1 METAAA
7 FFVVPEGFLFPAF
20 LPEYLYFVLFVVHYH
35 IISGEQMK
43 ILNSPTIRRMPTY
56 LHRLFRL
63 RMSGQEWVSCA
74 ELAQYMN
81 IPHIMVRKDIA
92 MTGLPGH
99 KRHGFK
105 VVELIDAILQLL
117 NWDKTS
123 SATLVGAGSLGAALL
138 GFDEFQSYNFRIESV
153 FDSSPDKIGK
163 VIHGH
168 EIYDLA
174 EIRKRLKLAPPKVG
188 IICVPAVG
196 AQLVADILISL
207 GIKYIW
213 NFSNVCLSVPPGVI
227 VQREV
232 IAGGLAVLFAK
243 INKAESGNEV
253 AIGE

>member
-1 METAAA
+1 
-7 FFVVPEGFLFPAF
+7 
-20 LPEYLYFVLFVVHYH
+20 
-35 IISGEQMK
+35 MK

-243 INKAESGNEV
+243 IDKAESGNEV

>member
-1 METAAA
+1 
-7 FFVVPEGFLFPAF
+7 
-20 LPEYLYFVLFVVHYH
+20 
-35 IISGEQMK
+35 MK
-43 ILNSPTIRRMPTY
+43 ISNSPAIRRMPTY

-81 IPHIMVRKDIA
+81 IPHIVVRKDIA
-92 MTGLPGH
+92 MTALPGN
-99 KRHGFK
+99 KRHGFR
-105 VVELIDAILQLL
+105 VNELIDAILRLIG
-117 NWDKTS
+117 WDKAS

-138 GFDEFQSYNFRIESV
+138 GFDDFQSYNFRIESV
-153 FDSSPDKIGK
+153 FDSSPDKIGRS
-163 VIHGH
+163 IHGH

-174 EIRKRLKLAPPKVG
+174 DIRKRLKFAPPKVG

-207 GIKYIW
+207 GIKYLW
-213 NFSNVCLSVPPGVI
+213 NFSNVCLDVPSGVI

-243 INKAESGNEV
+243 INKAENSENISGE
-253 AIGE
+253 E